1 MFSLPFPAVFPSNL
15 QFCNHFNEFL
25 YFGYRTAI
33 GTVEVRFPK
42 RDATRAL
49 HPGTVGIS
57 DGQTKILI
65 MAAIVAFVVELEL
78 QDHAELKDA
87 TSIISKTLASFAAV
101 RCSFTDFENPTHHFL
116 HSLRYLAVSYACG
129 ILSMGERTTI
139 LFFPS
144 NFPTSFSI
152 YWISCCWFHA
162 FATHVCVVF
171 GDQFH
176 PKLRNGLRHS

>member
-101 RCSFTDFENPTHHFL
+101 RCSFTDFSYLHLIAFHCVILCLCALNSVWKRRNCTLQDRPTAFC
-116 HSLRYLAVSYACG
+116 V
-129 ILSMGERTTI
+129 
-139 LFFPS
+139 LFNRLMKPR
-144 NFPTSFSI
+144 
-152 YWISCCWFHA
+152 
-162 FATHVCVVF
+162 
-171 GDQFH
+171 
-176 PKLRNGLRHS
+176 KRMR

>member
-78 QDHAELKDA
+78 QDHEELKDA

-101 RCSFTDFENPTHHFL
+101 RCSFTDFENPTHFL
-116 HSLRYLAVSYACG
+116 HSLRYLAISYACG
-129 ILSMGERTTI
+129 IVFSMGERTTI
-139 LFFPS
+139 LCFQAIFTQVSASIGYPVVGFMPLPPICVLFLVT
-144 NFPTSFSI
+144 NFI
-152 YWISCCWFHA
+152 
-162 FATHVCVVF
+162 
-171 GDQFH
+171 Q
-176 PKLRNGLRHS
+176 N